1 MTLAMTSGDTWGIS
15 GPAFLVAY
23 LLLAAVVWVA
33 SARTRRAL
41 ADAGSSGAVPADPH
55 DLAYLNGGPDLAVTS
70 ALAAMHLTGTVA
82 PSKGQIH
89 AVGRPAPGADALERA
104 IHFTTGSPVNRARL
118 PLHRPVRTAL
128 DAIGKRLVAHGLLLS
143 DTQRA
148 RIRAVG
154 WWMVAVAGL
163 GLVRL
168 LAGIADGRPVG
179 FLVVALLAVA
189 VVALVQLLRA
199 PRRTRAGDRLLTRL
213 RGEHHELDPAQRPDW
228 VAYGPA
234 AAALGIGIFGVS
246 AVWASDPALAEELAV
261 QKAAAGGDG
270 GSSFV
275 GGGDGGGGG
284 GDGGGGGGGGGCGGG
299 CGG

>member
-1 MTLAMTSGDTWGIS
+1 MPFATTPGDTWGIS
-15 GPAFLVAY
+15 GPAFLAAY
-23 LLLAAVVWVA
+23 LLLAAAVWVA
-33 SARTRRAL
+33 SARARRAL
-41 ADAGSSGAVPADPH
+41 AGDGPDRLTGPAPTDPH

-82 PSKGQIH
+82 PSKGRIH

-104 IHFTTGSPVNRARL
+104 IHFTTGSPVTRSRL

-128 DAIGKRLVAHGLLLS
+128 DTIEKRLVSIGLLLPE
-143 DTQRA
+143 TQRR

-163 GLVRL
+163 GLLRF
-168 LAGIADGRPVG
+168 LAGVAEGRPVA

-189 VVALVQLLRA
+189 AVGLVQLVHA

-213 RGEHHELDPAQRPDW
+213 RDEHHELDPAQRPDW

-234 AAALGIGIFGVS
+234 AAALGIGLFGAS

-261 QKAAAGGDG
+261 QKATAGGDG

-275 GGGDGGGGG
+275 GGGDSS
-284 GDGGGGGGGGGCGGG
+284 DGGGGGGGCGGG
-299 CGG
+299 GCGGG

>member
-1 MTLAMTSGDTWGIS
+1 MSLAMTSGDTWGIS

-23 LLLAAVVWVA
+23 LLLAAAVWVA
-33 SARTRRAL
+33 ATRARRAL
-41 ADAGSSGAVPADPH
+41 ADSRASGTTPTGPH
-55 DLAYLNGGPDLAVTS
+55 DLAYLNGGADLAVTS

-82 PSKGQIH
+82 PSKGLIH

-104 IHFTTGSPVNRARL
+104 VHFTTGSPVTRARL
-118 PLHRPVRTAL
+118 PLHRSVRTAL
-128 DAIGKRLVAHGLLLS
+128 DAMDERLVAHGLLLS
-143 DTQRA
+143 DVQRG

-168 LAGIADGRPVG
+168 LAGVAEGRPVG
-179 FLVVALLAVA
+179 FLLVALLAVS

-199 PRRTRAGDRLLTRL
+199 PRRTRAGDRLLARL
-213 RGEHHELDPAQRPDW
+213 RDEHHELDPAQRPDW
-228 VAYGPA
+228 VAHGPA

-246 AVWASDPALAEELAV
+246 AVWASDPVLAEELAV
-261 QKAAAGGDG
+261 QKATAGGDG

-275 GGGDGGGGG
+275 GGGGDSGGGG
-284 GDGGGGGGGGGCGGG
+284 GDGGGGGGGCGGGG